1 MQQNKTVFVT
11 GASGLLGINVI
22 EDLLIN
28 SYNVI
33 GILRDKSKFPLTE
46 NDNLKIITGDI
57 TEPDTYIDAIKKSQ
71 IVIHIAAITD
81 QNIKDYSVYK
91 SINVDASKVL
101 LSKSIENNI
110 ETFINVSSANAF
122 GYGSLDNLGDE
133 SKSIKA
139 PFDKSL
145 YALSKLEAQNEV
157 FKLANTTQS
166 TKVVNVNPTFMIGK
180 YDTKPS
186 SGRIVLS
193 AYKKKVIFYPPG
205 GKSFI
210 NVKDAA
216 QTITK
221 AINHGKHGESYLL
234 SGENLS
240 YKQFYKKVNK
250 GLNQKSKFVKI
261 PKTVLITVGYLG
273 SFIRLF
279 GIKTD
284 VSATNLKTLC
294 ISNFYS
300 NKKAIENLNH
310 IQNPIENGIDD
321 AIAWFKLK

>member
-1 MQQNKTVFVT
+1 MQQDKTVFVT

-28 SYNVI
+28 NYNVI
-33 GILRDKSKFPLTE
+33 GILRNKNKFPLTE
-46 NDNLKIITGDI
+46 SDRLKIIKGDI
-57 TEPDTYIDAIKKSQ
+57 TNPKSYEEALKKSQ

-101 LSKSIENNI
+101 LGKSIDNNI
-110 ETFINVSSANAF
+110 RTFINVSSANAF

-133 SKSIKA
+133 TKPIKA

-157 FKLANTTQS
+157 LNLGSKNQNI
-166 TKVVNVNPTFMIGK
+166 KVVNVNPTFMIGK

-221 AINHGKHGESYLL
+221 SISLGKHGESYLL

-240 YKQFYKKVNK
+240 YKQFYEKVNK
-250 GLNQKSKFVKI
+250 GLNQNSKFVKI
-261 PKTVLITVGYLG
+261 PRLLLIAVGYIG

-279 GIKTD
+279 GVKTD

-300 NKKAIENLNH
+300 NNKAKENLNH
-310 IQNPIENGIDD
+310 IENPIENGIED
-321 AIAWFKLK
+321 AIEWFHLK

>member
-22 EDLLIN
+22 EELLIN
-28 SYNVI
+28 NYNVL
-33 GILRDKSKFPLTE
+33 GILRNKSKFPLSE
-46 NDNLKIITGDI
+46 NDKLKIITGDI

-133 SKSIKA
+133 TKPIKA

-180 YDTKPS
+180 
-186 SGRIVLS
+186 
-193 AYKKKVIFYPPG
+193 
-205 GKSFI
+205 
-210 NVKDAA
+210 
-216 QTITK
+216 
-221 AINHGKHGESYLL
+221 
-234 SGENLS
+234 
-240 YKQFYKKVNK
+240 
-250 GLNQKSKFVKI
+250 
-261 PKTVLITVGYLG
+261 
-273 SFIRLF
+273 
-279 GIKTD
+279 
-284 VSATNLKTLC
+284 
-294 ISNFYS
+294 
-300 NKKAIENLNH
+300 
-310 IQNPIENGIDD
+310 
-321 AIAWFKLK
+321 